1 MGLGAQRG
9 TFNTTFC
16 LCTVFGGL
24 NLDALKNTV
33 QDLVDVVG
41 TDATEQICEGK
52 CHTLILGDETALLHT
67 LCTPICRS

>member
-1 MGLGAQRG
+1 MELSAEPSIPH
-9 TFNTTFC
+9 FVS
-16 LCTVFGGL
+16 CTVFGGL
-24 NLDALKNTV
+24 NLDVLKNTV

-52 CHTLILGDETALLHT
+52 CHTIILGDETALLHT